1 MRFSQ
6 RTAFEDDRE
15 LQPEYAIF
23 GTASEIWR
31 YAISTGFP
39 LARSGLPAR
48 VIVAALALSPKHQK
62 TAIENLQRKRRS
74 QG

>member
-1 MRFSQ
+1 LHGSRHGILAPGGRVRFSQ

-39 LARSGLPAR
+39 LSRSGLPAR
-48 VIVAALALSPKHQK
+48 VIVAALAPQS
-62 TAIENLQRKRRS
+62 
-74 QG
+74 